1 MRNSKTVISKAAALI
16 VFLSSKPS
24 RLGNVLAHSDFNTCF
39 KAILDTTLKAT
50 IGFVT
55 LSSLVVVAE
64 DTVYRSIDKNGNA
77 VFTDQATENA
87 QEIEIKETATYT

>member
-1 MRNSKTVISKAAALI
+1 MSWHTQTSTLNAY
-16 VFLSSKPS
+16 
-24 RLGNVLAHSDFNTCF
+24 F
-39 KAILDTTLKAT
+39 KAILATTLKAT

-64 DTVYRSIDKNGNA
+64 DTVYRSIDKNCNA
-77 VFTDQATENA
+77 VFTDQATENT